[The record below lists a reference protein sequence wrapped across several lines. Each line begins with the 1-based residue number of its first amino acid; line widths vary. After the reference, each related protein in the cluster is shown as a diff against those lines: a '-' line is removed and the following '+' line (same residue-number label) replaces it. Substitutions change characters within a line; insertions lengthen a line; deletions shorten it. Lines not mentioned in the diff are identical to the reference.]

1 MSYTIEHINGQTVSL
16 PLHPV
21 DSIRCI
27 SPAYSNHIIDL
38 GLAYWPAG
46 AGMPSAADAR
56 ACAKA
61 LTLANGTR
69 PRDGKGQIYDRNGIG
84 INGIRR
90 SDGSA
95 YDLPVWA
102 PILLDII
109 EGHIIVDHAPTA
121 SGDAPTIYRRDEDQS
136 ARGIILPTWHVCS
149 DVQAE
154 IGIPTQK
161 RMRNMDRWVAA
172 VAAHAKI
179 RMLHA
184 VRIYVKDGWRLWMR
198 GDDGIIREWS
208 MDTAPAD
215 IANSPAEVELA
226 ANGYDIDELVAHAKR
241 VCEWL
246 AVDAD
251 SAYNLSRL
259 WATPILE
266 EYGILSYILYGA
278 GGNGKSLL
286 LGELV
291 KRVPQAVATDIAT
304 LISRGYDKGDELAK
318 LSGSLWAV
326 GDEAPVIDYDHEPTL
341 KQISSHSIV
350 RGRIIGHAAFAYRS
364 RCTMIYCTNE
374 PPIESG
380 NASYTRRY
388 SVVQLVDGRALS
400 EFQPLVKWLQD
411 GPGIAALIAYSCRHW
426 GGLPMSGVTCPPDGC
441 PGSGSGTTHKEV
453 HVTDATS
460 SGEPIADVESAL
472 VTAIL
477 TTATTETAADGYMLS
492 TDLTD
497 AINAARLYGK
507 TVRKQILQ
515 ATGTKVRTHR
525 VDGVPTK
532 CIMRD
537 TTDSAVKRWES
548 WVARIVADLA
558 EDDASVPAAA
568 EQEQQEQERTIV
580 NEATGEIST
589 VPAPPAPL
597 TADEVRSPDEAGFVA
612 KYVAGDTSSK
622 VVKCWK
628 QRDGHA
634 TAEDALVEAYN
645 NGGSVYA
652 VVPAEGY
659 AVMDCDVDKDDE
671 EDGWS
676 ALCSVIGGT
685 PATYM
690 TRTPSG
696 GVHVYYRLPD
706 GLHLRSSVAV
716 GNTAL
721 DIRADGKAYVV
732 GPNSHTDAG
741 DYLVADDRDVAM
753 MPQAL
758 VDWLRD
764 NGAVEGSP
772 RAARK
777 AAPRKEQR
785 TPVAQDQPTGLA
797 ALSSV
802 FGASGSRS
810 GNRGLDRKVDM
821 GRSTHDEIL
830 RTSFAQLGT
839 AAEEHW
845 EQPEIDALVIRL
857 VKAVT
862 DYRDQHD
869 IDDTRLSIE
878 TALDMHGITTTV
890 DTDDDDLYDE
900 TVSTQ
905 TVLDKYPSITASTTA
920 AA

>member
-1 MSYTIEHINGQTVSL
+1 MSITVERINGQTVSL

-27 SPAYSNHIIDL
+27 SPDYSNHIIDL
-38 GLAYWPAG
+38 GLASWPAG

-56 ACAKA
+56 ACAQA

-69 PRDGKGQIYDRNGIG
+69 PRDTKGQIYDRNGIG
-84 INGIRR
+84 VNGITRI
-90 SDGSA
+90 DGSA

-102 PILLDII
+102 PILLDLI

-121 SGDAPTIYRRDEDQS
+121 SGDVPTIYRRDEDQS

-154 IGIPTQK
+154 LGVPAQK

-172 VAAHAKI
+172 VAAHSKI

-198 GDDGIIREWS
+198 GDDGIIHEWS

-215 IANSPAEVELA
+215 IANSPAEVELD
-226 ANGYDIDELVAHAKR
+226 ANGYDIDELVANAKR

-259 WATPILE
+259 WATPVME

-291 KRVPQAVATDIAT
+291 KRIPQAVATDIET
-304 LISRGYDKGDELAK
+304 LMSRGGYEKGDALAR
-318 LSGSLWAV
+318 LNGSLWAV
-326 GDEAPVIDYDHEPTL
+326 ADEAPVIDYDAEPTL
-341 KQISSHSIV
+341 KQLSSHGIV
-350 RGRIIGHAAFAYRS
+350 QGRIIGHATFQYQS
-364 RCTMIYCTNE
+364 RCTMVYGTNE

-380 NASYTRRY
+380 NASYVRRY
-388 SVVQLVDGRALS
+388 SVVQLVDGRTLAD
-400 EFQPLVKWLQD
+400 FVPLVKWLQD

-426 GGLPMSGVTCPPDGC
+426 GGLPMAGVTCPPDGC
-441 PGSGSGTTHKEV
+441 PGSGSGATHKEV

-492 TDLTD
+492 TDLTA
-497 AINAARLYGK
+497 AIATARLYGK

-515 ATGTKVRTHR
+515 STGTKVRTHR

-537 TTDSAVKRWES
+537 TTDGAVKRWES
-548 WVARIVADLA
+548 WVARIVADLN
-558 EDDASVPAAA
+558 EDDASVPAAP
-568 EQEQQEQERTIV
+568 QERTIV
-580 NEATGEIST
+580 DEATGEISA
-589 VPAPPAPL
+589 VPLPPAPM
-597 TADEVRSPDEAGFVA
+597 TDDEVRSPDEAGFVA
-612 KYVAGDTSSK
+612 KYVAGDGMTK

-628 QRDGHA
+628 QRRGHA
-634 TAEDALVEAYN
+634 TAEDALMDAIN

-659 AVMDCDVDKDDE
+659 AVVDCDVNKDGE

-676 ALCSVIGGT
+676 ALCTVLGGT
-685 PATYM
+685 PNTYM

-696 GVHVYYRLPD
+696 GVHVYYQLPD

-716 GNTAL
+716 GNAAL
-721 DIRADGKAYVV
+721 DLRADGKAYVV

-741 DYLVADDRDVAM
+741 DYLVADDRDVTM

-758 VDWLRD
+758 VDWLRA
-764 NGAVEGSP
+764 NGAVEGPP
-772 RAARK
+772 R
-777 AAPRKEQR
+777 PRKQPR
-785 TPVAQDQPTGLA
+785 KTPTPAPAALVASTGLA
-797 ALSSV
+797 ALASV
-802 FGASGSRS
+802 FGPSGS
-810 GNRGLDRKVDM
+810 GNRGLDRNIDM

-830 RTSFAQLGT
+830 RNAYAHIGT
-839 AAEEHW
+839 AAEDGW

-857 VKAVT
+857 AKAVSN
-862 DYRDQHD
+862 YRNQHD

-878 TALDMHGITTTV
+878 TALDLHGITTTV

-900 TVSTQ
+900 TVDEQ
-905 TVLDKYPSITASTTA
+905 AVIGKYPSITSPATA
-920 AA
+920 A

>member
-1 MSYTIEHINGQTVSL
+1 MSITVDWFNGQTVSL

-27 SPAYSNHIIDL
+27 SPDYSNHIINL
-38 GLAYWPAG
+38 GLASWPAG

-56 ACAKA
+56 ATAQA

-69 PRDGKGQIYDRNGIG
+69 PRDAKGQICDRNGIG

-95 YDLPVWA
+95 YDLPAWA

-154 IGIPTQK
+154 FGVPPQR

-215 IANSPAEVELA
+215 IASSPAEVELD
-226 ANGYDIDELVAHAKR
+226 ANGYDIDELVANAQR

-246 AVDAD
+246 TVDAD

-259 WATPILE
+259 WATPVME
-266 EYGILSYILYGA
+266 EYGILSYIMYGA

-341 KQISSHSIV
+341 KQLSSHSIV
-350 RGRIIGHAAFAYRS
+350 RGRIVGHAAFQYRS
-364 RCTMIYCTNE
+364 RCTMVYGTNE

-380 NASYTRRY
+380 NASYVRRY
-388 SVVQLVDGRALS
+388 SVVQLVDGRTLTD
-400 EFQPLVKWLQD
+400 FQPLVKWLQD

-426 GGLPMSGVTCPPDGC
+426 GGLPMAGVTCPPDGC
-441 PGSGSGTTHKEV
+441 PGSGSGATHKEV

-460 SGEPIADVESAL
+460 SSEPIAEVESAL

-477 TTATTETAADGYMLS
+477 TTATTETAVDGYMLS
-492 TDLTD
+492 TDLTA
-497 AINAARLYGK
+497 AIAAARLYGK

-515 ATGTKVRTHR
+515 STGTKVRTHR

-568 EQEQQEQERTIV
+568 AQQEQERTIV

-589 VPAPPAPL
+589 VPAPPAPM
-597 TADEVRSPDEAGFVA
+597 TDDEVRSPDEAGFRA
-612 KYVAGDTSSK
+612 KYVAGGTDK
-622 VVKCWK
+622 IVKCWK

-634 TAEDALVEAYN
+634 TAEDALMDAIN

-659 AVMDCDVDKDDE
+659 AVVDCDVNKDGE

-676 ALCSVIGGT
+676 ALCIVLGGA
-685 PATYM
+685 PNTYM

-696 GVHVYYRLPD
+696 GVHVYYQLPQ

-721 DIRADGKAYVV
+721 DLRADGKAYVV

-758 VDWLRD
+758 VDWLRA

-772 RAARK
+772 RPRK
-777 AAPRKEQR
+777 QPRKEQR
-785 TPVAQDQPTGLA
+785 DPVAQTQPLTGLA

-839 AAEEHW
+839 AAEEDW
-845 EQPEIDALVIRL
+845 AQPEIDALVIRL
-857 VKAVT
+857 LKAVT
-862 DYRDQHD
+862 NYRNQHD

-900 TVSTQ
+900 TVDEQ
-905 TVLDKYPSITASTTA
+905 TVIGKYPSITSPATA
-920 AA
+920 A

>member
-1 MSYTIEHINGQTVSL
+1 MSITVDRINGQTVSL

-27 SPAYSNHIIDL
+27 SPAYSKHIIDL
-38 GLAYWPAG
+38 GLASWPAG

-56 ACAKA
+56 ACAQA

-69 PRDGKGQIYDRNGIG
+69 PRDTKGQIYDRNGLGVNG
-84 INGIRR
+84 INRI
-90 SDGSA
+90 DGSA
-95 YDLPVWA
+95 YDLPAWA

-136 ARGIILPTWHVCS
+136 AQGIILPTWHVCS
-149 DVQAE
+149 DVQTE
-154 IGIPTQK
+154 LGVPK
-161 RMRNMDRWVAA
+161 SRRMMNMDRWVAA
-172 VAAHAKI
+172 VAAHSKI

-184 VRIYVKDGWRLWMR
+184 VRIHSNNEWRMWMR

-208 MDTAPAD
+208 HDTAPANV
-215 IANSPAEVELA
+215 AASPAEVDLNAE
-226 ANGYDIDELVAHAKR
+226 GQDIDELIANAKR
-241 VCEWL
+241 VCDWL
-246 AVDAD
+246 TIDDD
-251 SAYNLSRL
+251 SAYNYARM
-259 WATPILE
+259 WATPLME
-266 EYGILSYILYGA
+266 QYGVLSYICFGN
-278 GGNGKSLL
+278 GGNGKSMPLE
-286 LGELV
+286 ELV
-291 KRVPQAVATDIAT
+291 KRVPQAVATDVET
-304 LISRGYDKGDELAK
+304 LIGRGYEKGDALAN
-318 LSGSLWAV
+318 LNGSLWAIA
-326 GDEAPVIDYDHEPTL
+326 DEAPAIDYDAQPML
-341 KQISSHSIV
+341 KVLSSHGIV
-350 RGRIIGHAAFAYRS
+350 RGRIVGHASFAYKS
-364 RCTMIYCTNE
+364 RCTLIYTTNCV
-374 PPIESG
+374 PIESPT
-380 NASYTRRY
+380 ASYSRRY
-388 SVVQLVDGRALS
+388 ALVQFVDGRTFDDL
-400 EFQPLVKWLQD
+400 QPLVRWVQR

-426 GGLPMSGVTCPPDGC
+426 GGLPMTSQSCPPDGL
-441 PGSGSGTTHKEV
+441 PGNGSGPTHKNV
-453 HVTDATS
+453 HITDATGGDS
-460 SGEPIADVESAL
+460 AATEVEAEVVS
-472 VTAIL
+472 AIL
-477 TTATTETAADGYMLS
+477 STATDATASDGYMLAAEFAR
-492 TDLTD
+492 
-497 AINAARLYGK
+497 AINAAKLGK
-507 TVRKQILQ
+507 LARKQILQ
-515 ATGTKVRTHR
+515 ATGTAARTHR
-525 VDGVPTK
+525 VDGVPTR

-537 TTDSAVKRWES
+537 KSDGAVERWEA

-558 EDDASVPAAA
+558 EDDAVAAVHTA
-568 EQEQQEQERTIV
+568 QTVQRERTIV
-580 NEATGEIST
+580 NEATGEVAT

-612 KYVAGDTSSK
+612 KYVAGDGMTK

-634 TAEDALVEAYN
+634 TAEDALMDAIN

-659 AVMDCDVDKDDE
+659 AVVDCDVDKDDE

-732 GPNSHTDAG
+732 GPNSRTDAG

-758 VDWLRD
+758 VDWLRA

-772 RAARK
+772 R
-777 AAPRKEQR
+777 PRKQPR
-785 TPVAQDQPTGLA
+785 KTPTPAPAALVASTGLA
-797 ALSSV
+797 ALASV
-802 FGASGSRS
+802 FGPSGS
-810 GNRGLDRKVDM
+810 GNRGLDRNIDM

-830 RTSFAQLGT
+830 RNAYAHIGT
-839 AAEEHW
+839 AAEDGW

-857 VKAVT
+857 AKAVT
-862 DYRDQHD
+862 DYRDRHD

-905 TVLDKYPSITASTTA
+905 TVLDKYPSITSPATA
-920 AA
+920 A

>member
-69 PRDGKGQIYDRNGIG
+69 PRDGKGQICDRNGIG
-84 INGIRR
+84 VNGIRR

-109 EGHIIVDHAPTA
+109 EGHVIIDHAPTA

-215 IANSPAEVELA
+215 IANSPAEVELD

-388 SVVQLVDGRALS
+388 SVVQLVDGRTLS

-426 GGLPMSGVTCPPDGC
+426 GGLPMAGVTCPPDGC

-460 SGEPIADVESAL
+460 SSEPVADVESAL

-568 EQEQQEQERTIV
+568 EQQEQERTIV

-696 GVHVYYRLPD
+696 GVHVYYHLPD

-878 TALDMHGITTTV
+878 TALDMHGIATTV
-890 DTDDDDLYDE
+890 DMDDDDLYDE
-900 TVSTQ
+900 TVDTQ

-920 AA
+920 AE